1 MARWPMNPSGAA
13 LVLAA
18 AVPVAIGPD
27 PAGFLRAIGE
37 SGTWKTKSVHEFSD
51 GEVLL
56 RDGAWWRRGRRMSDA
71 NGIQDAL
78 HDGSCDVLQDLG
90 GLGGRRRNG
99 NWWLWVA
106 SNRQPNELIKSHFT
120 NSELSMYRYAYRHV
134 PSLVSGTIRVHP
146 LFLAVSISTSMHR
159 CVLRLPQQPWA
170 TYIGSYR
177 TRRPLVHRGI
187 DTGTCA

>member
-1 MARWPMNPSGAA
+1 MEQRSSSLPQCQSQSDPTLQDSSERSARAARGRPSRYMNFRMERCCCGMG
-13 LVLAA
+13 L
-18 AVPVAIGPD
+18 
-27 PAGFLRAIGE
+27 
-37 SGTWKTKSVHEFSD
+37 
-51 GEVLL
+51 
-56 RDGAWWRRGRRMSDA
+56 GRRMSDA